1 MIKCER
7 IVIVPFDMKYLQEY
21 CSGFNAEI
29 TRYQWPDPFET
40 LDDARN
46 VLQGFLDEMEK
57 GETLFFSVLSG
68 NGDFLGSVEIHGLT
82 GDCPEVGV
90 WIKKT
95 EQHKGYAYEVLR
107 AVLDYAYSEY
117 GRNEFFYEADVR
129 NEPSNRLLRRLENEY
144 RITDLET
151 EEMITD
157 SGKEL
162 RLQGHILTRI

>member
-1 MIKCER
+1 M
-7 IVIVPFDMKYLQEY
+7 
-21 CSGFNAEI
+21 
-29 TRYQWPDPFET
+29 
-40 LDDARN
+40 
-46 VLQGFLDEMEK
+46 
-57 GETLFFSVLSG
+57 
-68 NGDFLGSVEIHGLT
+68 
-82 GDCPEVGV
+82 
-90 WIKKT
+90 
-95 EQHKGYAYEVLR
+95 LR